1 MTGTRIARTT
11 ATVGSTPLV
20 RVLVA
25 AVVVVVLALVPLSA
39 SPFLNLQ
46 LTLVAAYAVAIRGL
60 DVITGHAG
68 QASLGQAAFFGIGG
82 YIGAYAF
89 REDWPVLLG
98 LALAVAGTGVL
109 GALIA
114 LPAVRTRGF
123 AFGVLTMALPIVAVP
138 LAIRLSDVTGG
149 SEGLTTDALPAPG
162 WTGLADDQWHYYV
175 VLVIAAVAFLLV
187 RNMLHG
193 RVGRGLDLLRTDET
207 VATAMGVPVTR
218 YKVMAFTVSALCG
231 GLAGWLCLVAVQFI
245 SPETLNLNLAIL
257 MLVAAVI
264 GGLRSSLGAVI
275 GAAFYVLVPHLT
287 DQVAPGRSYLVFGV
301 ALLVV
306 LLFFPRGIRGGL
318 AWLAAR
324 LTRLRRS
331 PAAAPITAAGPPD
344 TPAAHPADELVA
356 TPAPDRTAG

>member
-1 MTGTRIARTT
+1 MTGTRTARPT
-11 ATVGSTPLV
+11 GL
-20 RVLVA
+20 LVA
-25 AVVVVVLALVPLSA
+25 VAVVVVVALALLPLSA

-46 LTLVAAYAVAIRGL
+46 VTLVAGYAVAIRGL

-68 QASLGQAAFFGIGG
+68 QASLGQAAFFGLGG
-82 YIGAYAF
+82 YLGAHAF
-89 REDWPVLLG
+89 REEWPVLLG
-98 LALAVAGTGVL
+98 LALAVGGTGLV
-109 GALIA
+109 GALVA

-123 AFGVLTMALPIVAVP
+123 AFGALTLALPVVAVP
-138 LAIRLSDVTGG
+138 MAIRFSDLTGG
-149 SEGLTTDALPAPG
+149 SQGLTTDALPAPE

-175 VLVIAAVAFLLV
+175 VLVIAAIAFLLV

-245 SPETLNLNLAIL
+245 SPETLHFNLAIL

-287 DQVAPGRSYLVFGV
+287 DQVAPGRSYLVFGA

-306 LLFFPRGIRGGL
+306 LLFFPTGIRGGI
-318 AWLAAR
+318 AR
-324 LTRLRRS
+324 LASRLTPRRRPRVPRPTPVADPPYTS
-331 PAAAPITAAGPPD
+331 PARPAG
-344 TPAAHPADELVA
+344 ELVA
-356 TPAPDRTAG
+356 TPPPDRAAG